1 MVEFAQ
7 ITRGHWL
14 TFHRKVKLCPQIK
27 GRTMTEMCYYEVL
40 EVSKECSGAEL
51 KKSYRKLAMKY
62 HPDRNPD
69 DKEAEDQF
77 KVVNEAYQVLSD
89 DKKRGIYD
97 RYGKA
102 GLEGQGGMGGGFG
115 GGNMDDIMDMFN
127 SMFGGSGGG
136 FGGGFGRTRRDPSQ
150 KYALDFEI
158 ELPLAF
164 HEAVF
169 GCEKKIDITF
179 KTPCDDCK
187 GTGAKDAKLETCDYC
202 KGQGQVLMRQGPM
215 QFAQTCPKCH
225 GEGQSTAEECGSCS
239 GKGYHEEDDIVT
251 IKIPAGVD
259 SGNRLRAQGYGNE
272 AKNGARGDL
281 YLTFYVEEDENFVR
295 NGKDIYVE
303 VPVFFTQAILGET
316 IAIPALEGEL
326 DLELKQSTKDKEQF
340 VFEDEGVADVHGGRK
355 GRLVAQIQ
363 MILPKQINEEQ
374 KELLE
379 KLQESYG
386 VESSPHKS
394 TFDSAFSRV
403 KGWFKS

>member
-1 MVEFAQ
+1 
-7 ITRGHWL
+7 
-14 TFHRKVKLCPQIK
+14 
-27 GRTMTEMCYYEVL
+27 MTDMCYYEVL
-40 EVSKECSGAEL
+40 EVSKDASGAVL
-51 KKSYRKLAMKY
+51 KKAYRKLAMKY

-69 DKEAEDQF
+69 DKAAEDQF

-89 DKKRGIYD
+89 DEKRSIYD

-102 GLEGQGGMGGGFG
+102 GLEGQGAGRGGFG

-136 FGGGFGRTRRDPSQ
+136 FGGGFGQTRRDPSQ

-158 ELPLAF
+158 ELPLKF

-169 GCEKKIDITF
+169 GCEKKIDITY
-179 KTPCDDCK
+179 KTSCTDCK
-187 GTGAKDAKLETCDYC
+187 GSGAKDAKLETCDYC
-202 KGQGQVLMRQGPM
+202 NGQGQVLMRQGPM
-215 QFAQTCPKCH
+215 QFAQTCPKC
-225 GEGQSTAEECGSCS
+225 EGKGQMSAEDCGSCS
-239 GKGYHEEDDIVT
+239 GKGYHQKEDTVT
-251 IKIPAGVD
+251 VSIPAGVD

-272 AKNGARGDL
+272 SKTGQRGDL
-281 YLTFYVEEDENFVR
+281 YMTFRVEEDENFIR
-295 NGKDIYVE
+295 NGNDIYIE

-316 IAIPALEGEL
+316 ISIPALDGEL

-340 VFEDEGVADVHGGRK
+340 VFNGEGVADVHGGRK

-363 MILPKQINEEQ
+363 MILPKKINDEQ

-386 VESSPHKS
+386 VESSPHKN
-394 TFDSAFSRV
+394 TFDSAFTRV
-403 KGWFKS
+403 KDWFKN

>member
-1 MVEFAQ
+1 
-7 ITRGHWL
+7 
-14 TFHRKVKLCPQIK
+14 
-27 GRTMTEMCYYEVL
+27 MTEMCYYEVL
-40 EVSKECSGAEL
+40 EVSKDCSGTEL

-89 DKKRGIYD
+89 EEKRSIYD

-102 GLEGQGGMGGGFG
+102 GLEGQGGMGSGFG

-127 SMFGGSGGG
+127 SMFGGSSS
-136 FGGGFGRTRRDPSQ
+136 GFGRQSRRDPSQ

-158 ELPLAF
+158 ELQLEF

-169 GCEKKIDITF
+169 GCEKKIDIKY
-179 KTPCDDCK
+179 KTSCGDCK
-187 GTGAKDAKLETCDYC
+187 GTGAKDAKLDTCDYC
-202 KGQGQVLMRQGPM
+202 GGQGQVLMRQGPM
-215 QFAQTCPKCH
+215 QFAQTCPQCQ
-225 GEGQSTAEECGSCS
+225 GQGQSIKEACGSCS
-239 GKGYHEEDDIVT
+239 GKGYHEEEDTVT
-251 IKIPAGVD
+251 VNIPAGVD

-272 AKNGARGDL
+272 SKNGQRGDL
-281 YLTFYVEEDENFVR
+281 YMTFIVEEDENFIR
-295 NGKDIYVE
+295 NGNDIYIE

-316 IAIPALEGEL
+316 ISIPALDGEL
-326 DLELKQSTKDKEQF
+326 ELELKQSTKDKEQF
-340 VFEDEGVADVHGGRK
+340 VFNGEGVADVHGGRK

-363 MILPKQINEEQ
+363 MILPKKINEEQ

-386 VESSPHKS
+386 VESRPHKS
-394 TFDSAFSRV
+394 TFDSAFGRV
-403 KGWFKS
+403 KSWFKN